1 MNRARW
7 VLVPVIGFAAVAV
20 SSGPASAAV
29 SAPAVCVALQVQG
42 AGGGL
47 SALARVELPA
57 GRVTPIADLGFRVNA
72 IGYAAKQD
80 VAYGMASHGRSG
92 ALSGGGHVVTISRDG
107 TVTDRGPLRSPG
119 QALGATAGAVSGTRW
134 YLRSGLTLS
143 VVDVDPASRTY
154 LTVVSRVSLRS
165 PGLAQTVDDF
175 DLGPDGLLHGVATQ
189 GRLVTINPVDG
200 DVREIESANL
210 GGGRAYGA
218 AVTGPDGMLYVLG
231 EHVRGRS
238 AWFRVSLRSPS
249 SVETIVSPTSMDHT
263 DAAGCLRSGAV
274 PVPPAPVVPPRP
286 APQPPAQRAVNPA
299 SPAAPAP
306 PAGSAPVASPPATP
320 AASRKPY
327 KTTTTVPRAD
337 NLLDRTEEKR
347 RWGLAVLVLIL
358 AGGAG
363 AVRRTRG

>member
-1 MNRARW
+1 MSRARW
-7 VLVPVIGFAAVAV
+7 ALAPVIGFAVVAV
-20 SSGPASAAV
+20 SSGPAAAA
-29 SAPAVCVALQVQG
+29 APAVCVALQVQG

-47 SALARVELPA
+47 SALARVELPS
-57 GRVTPIADLGFRVNA
+57 GRVTPVADLGFRVNA

-80 VAYGMASHGRSG
+80 VAYGLASHGRSG
-92 ALSGGGHVVTISRDG
+92 ALSGGGHVVTIGRDG
-107 TVTDRGPLRSPG
+107 KITDRGPLRSPG

-154 LTVVSRVSLRS
+154 LTVVSTVSLRS

-189 GRLVTINPVDG
+189 GRLVTINPADG
-200 DVREIESANL
+200 EVREIESANL
-210 GGGRAYGA
+210 GGGRGYGA

-238 AWFRVSLRSPS
+238 TWFRVSLRSPS

-263 DAAGCLRSGAV
+263 DAAGCLRPGAV
-274 PVPPAPVVPPRP
+274 PVPPAPAVPPRP
-286 APQPPAQRAVNPA
+286 APRSTPTAAIPATPTV
-299 SPAAPAP
+299 PAP
-306 PAGSAPVASPPATP
+306 PASSAPVMAPPTNP
-320 AASRKPY
+320 APSRKRY
-327 KTTTTVPRAD
+327 KTATTVPRAE
-337 NLLDRTEEKR
+337 NALDRTEEKR